1 MGGGTL
7 GSSSTSKFS
16 LKFLPTIFEME
27 GQPLLNHLEELTAVF
42 VETEEIKG

>member
-7 GSSSTSKFS
+7 GFSFTSKFS
-16 LKFLPTIFEME
+16 LSFLTAIFDME
-27 GQPLLNHLEELTAVF
+27 GQLLLNHSEELTVVF